1 MLWEIFNMVLS
12 LIERREKTVM
22 SLEQAL
28 KAAVYRPGDE
38 YLMAQIA
45 EKNGWNINTFRSS
58 INPTTPT
65 HKANIYHFEAILDE
79 TKDSRIMD
87 SVCAIHG
94 NAAWF
99 ELPKTENLNTAD
111 FVMKIGKLAQEQGDL
126 SQSVAKAI
134 GDGCISADELAVIRK
149 DAFELIRVVSTILA
163 MAEEHYRG
171 EHG

>member
-1 MLWEIFNMVLS
+1 MKSEIFNMVLS

-99 ELPKTENLNTAD
+99 ELPKTENLNTTD

-134 GDGCISADELAVIRK
+134 GDGCISEDELAVIRK

-163 MAEEHYRG
+163 MAEEQHRG
-171 EHG
+171 DHA

>member
-1 MLWEIFNMVLS
+1 MVLS

-79 TKDSRIMD
+79 TKDSR
-87 SVCAIHG
+87 
-94 NAAWF
+94 
-99 ELPKTENLNTAD
+99 
-111 FVMKIGKLAQEQGDL
+111 
-126 SQSVAKAI
+126 
-134 GDGCISADELAVIRK
+134 
-149 DAFELIRVVSTILA
+149 
-163 MAEEHYRG
+163 
-171 EHG
+171 